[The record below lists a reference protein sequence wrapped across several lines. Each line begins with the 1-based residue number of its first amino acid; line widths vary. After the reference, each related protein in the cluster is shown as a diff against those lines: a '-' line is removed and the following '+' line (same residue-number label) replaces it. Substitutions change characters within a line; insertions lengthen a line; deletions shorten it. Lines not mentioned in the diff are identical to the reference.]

1 MLLRGTA
8 ATILRNWILAVDSL
22 PLKGRASGS
31 IDTRGRFEDNSKGVR
46 VAADAA
52 RQLGVPR
59 QPRTHKGD
67 EEEEGEEEGEEKE
80 RMALVRESSEGSP
93 YPAAD

>member
-67 EEEEGEEEGEEKE
+67 EEEEGEEKE